1 MDRWGAIDRLALSAR
16 PTSASLGVY
25 GLLHLC
31 APRVA
36 FSSTCHGDEAEDN
49 RGHQLILH
57 LVDGAMGV
65 LRSMGGA
72 RV

>member
-1 MDRWGAIDRLALSAR
+1 MGAIDRLALSAR
-16 PTSASLGVY
+16 PTTVSGAM
-25 GLLHLC
+25 LC
-31 APRVA
+31 LAYARREFVQ
-36 FSSTCHGDEAEDN
+36 FDMRGDEAEDN